1 MKNRVNVLSMDVRL
15 IIIFWIFG
23 ANGAFLDSLFAEE
36 EEGRIRAYLAAHR
49 DLFYTTKHSLIR
61 VGDDVKQS

>member
-15 IIIFWIFG
+15 IIFWIFG

-36 EEGRIRAYLAAHR
+36 EGRIRAYLAAYSE
-49 DLFYTTKHSLIR
+49 LLYTTKHSLIR